1 MSQSQAAAEPQT
13 EIKAL
18 LKGIRENVP
27 RTPNDN
33 SALAGLKTLIESIG
47 QRLAEYQARV
57 TNVDSQINEV
67 ARKTQTVVGI
77 VSDVAKLTAQ
87 YQQLLQESGVLSTS
101 ANATAMKLDED
112 SKKLNADLFQKLDE
126 ILGMLN
132 TVVDDENNPA
142 NNVRDQIIIQFKNAA
157 GVTQGDSADAVKN
170 KIIRNINSNDSLTRM
185 LPAYNPTPA
194 DIAEFKS
201 KVNSDINEALFAEL
215 KPIATRREQTLPPKQ
230 TAGHKTRAHKR
241 SKKCAKTCK
250 KCLRG
255 GYRYTTTN
263 SRAASNSITTSTK
276 RRKHGKRSKQS
287 KKVTSTSF

>member
-1 MSQSQAAAEPQT
+1 MSQSQAAAEPQS

-18 LKGIRENVP
+18 LKGIRENVS

-57 TNVDSQINEV
+57 ANVDSQMNEV

-126 ILGMLN
+126 ILRMLN

-170 KIIRNINSNDSLTRM
+170 KIIRNINSIVITKT
-185 LPAYNPTPA
+185 Y
-194 DIAEFKS
+194 IFK
-201 KVNSDINEALFAEL
+201 
-215 KPIATRREQTLPPKQ
+215 
-230 TAGHKTRAHKR
+230 
-241 SKKCAKTCK
+241 
-250 KCLRG
+250 
-255 GYRYTTTN
+255 
-263 SRAASNSITTSTK
+263 
-276 RRKHGKRSKQS
+276 
-287 KKVTSTSF
+287 